1 MGRFM
6 SQRLEILRKKL
17 AARQGRPGYEK
28 NCEALQA
35 EIARLEHVPIQQLDD
50 QCEQPKRTT
59 KRKRYR
65 SAESGQFVK
74 REVAEE
80 NPATTVSETVASKD

>member
-1 MGRFM
+1 MAH
-6 SQRLEILRKKL
+6 RLEILRKKL

-35 EIARLEHVPIQQLDD
+35 EIARLEHVPPEDIQQLDD
-50 QCEQPKRTT
+50 QPKRTK

-65 SAESGQFVK
+65 SAESGQFVE

-80 NPATTVSETVASKD
+80 NPATTVSETVASKE